1 MRKVFFNPT
10 GCKCILKLQAEEDL
24 ANNRCIRCQAVTK
37 EKELAD
43 RKEKEECEEVKIDE
57 TRT

>member
-1 MRKVFFNPT
+1 MTKVFFNPT

-43 RKEKEECEEVKIDE
+43 REKEKNVHEFG
-57 TRT
+57 R

>member
-1 MRKVFFNPT
+1 MTKVFFNPT

-43 RKEKEECEEVKIDE
+43 RKEKEEANG
-57 TRT
+57 R

>member
-1 MRKVFFNPT
+1 MTKVFFNPT

-24 ANNRCIRCQAVTK
+24 ANNRCVRCQAVTK

-43 RKEKEECEEVKIDE
+43 REEKEKANDG
-57 TRT
+57 R